1 MPSPRGGS
9 NDVRRGLP
17 NLARHLANEP
27 LLFVPL
33 SEGGEPRPIL
43 QARAT
48 LSLLESLLERLPPL
62 GLIRETYHLVR
73 LAKSMEKNGP
83 ESGRRVSEF
92 DRLFRIALRSVV
104 DTLLDAARQWDEEH
118 SVRSE
123 PLVEVLRKIAD
134 SFLTIWVQ
142 HSQTLRLSAIEAVMD
157 DSEWAP
163 FRSFIRKYGREL
175 FTAHFLTYG
184 NVRGLL
190 HRGVGE
196 WLDGLNEQEHERA
209 AGEAARGH

>member
-1 MPSPRGGS
+1 M
-9 NDVRRGLP
+9 
-17 NLARHLANEP
+17 
-27 LLFVPL
+27 PL
-33 SEGGEPRPIL
+33 SEGGRPRPISP
-43 QARAT
+43 ARAT
-48 LSLLESLLERLPPL
+48 LALLESLLERFPPL

-104 DTLLDAARQWDEEH
+104 DTLLDAAREWD
-118 SVRSE
+118 RDRTAQTE

-157 DSEWAP
+157 DSEWR
-163 FRSFIRKYGREL
+163 RSGRSSRSTGASCSPPTSSP
-175 FTAHFLTYG
+175 TATSG
-184 NVRGLL
+184 GCCT
-190 HRGVGE
+190 
-196 WLDGLNEQEHERA
+196 
-209 AGEAARGH
+209 AGSARGWTG